1 MEEIRNDD
9 SFLAPKSHNILI
21 YDSIKSFEKFYCEYA
36 AKWLPRNEI
45 VLVGTQY
52 QTFDTVEIA
61 LGKVGIDVGRHVD
74 EGTLKIIDAQQ
85 GYLAGDNYGVIKLAT
100 TLVHRARKEGS
111 HGVSGI
117 VDMGSFIGFQKDDEL
132 ISYEL
137 SLPQEYEEGMLRS
150 VCCYHDGDFA
160 RLLPQQKK
168 TLLDH
173 HSITIVA
180 QE

>member
-1 MEEIRNDD
+1 M
-9 SFLAPKSHNILI
+9 
-21 YDSIKSFEKFYCEYA
+21 
-36 AKWLPRNEI
+36 
-45 VLVGTQY
+45 LVGTQY
-52 QTFDTVEIA
+52 QTFDTVERA
-61 LGKVGIDVGRHVD
+61 LNKFGIDVGRHLD
-74 EGTLKIIDAQQ
+74 EGALKIIDAQQ
-85 GYLAGDNYGVIKLAT
+85 GYLLGDHYGVIKLAT
-100 TLVHRARKEGS
+100 TLVHRARKEGRQ
-111 HGVSGI
+111 GVSGI

-173 HSITIVA
+173 HSKTIVA